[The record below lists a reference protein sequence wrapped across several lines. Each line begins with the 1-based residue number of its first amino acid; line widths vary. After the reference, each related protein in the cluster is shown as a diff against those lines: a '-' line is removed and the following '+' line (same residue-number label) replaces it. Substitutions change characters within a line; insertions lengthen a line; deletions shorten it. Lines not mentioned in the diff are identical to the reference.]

1 MRIYIS
7 GAITKDKGFYRRFLN
22 AESDLKRHGHEVINP
37 ARIGKILPKNM
48 DYEEFMSIDLFLLDM
63 CDAICL
69 LQGWEESDGAKR
81 EFEFAKAN
89 NKKIFYQRSAKR

>member
-7 GAITKDKGFYRRFLN
+7 GSITKDKKFYRKFLN
-22 AESDLKRHGHEVINP
+22 AESDLKRKGHDVINP
-37 ARIGKILPKNM
+37 ARIGKYLPKKM

-63 CDAICL
+63 CDAICM
-69 LQGWEESDGAKR
+69 LQGWEESEGAKR

-89 NKKIFYQRSAKR
+89 EKKIFYQRSAR

>member
-63 CDAICL
+63 
-69 LQGWEESDGAKR
+69 
-81 EFEFAKAN
+81 
-89 NKKIFYQRSAKR
+89 